1 MRFVFIGRKILP
13 SLAFIVFLFGNAILS
28 TDADRKHVRAA
39 QEDNIREAVFR
50 YVFLHNA
57 SGLQQNAQVFCLSVN
72 GRDPTAMFMSRFR
85 NEKPRVLR
93 SSECAKEGWNGVR
106 DRETGEEGLLFDLAG
121 IYWYSDDEVF
131 ADGSYYSA
139 PLSAAGYSWRVL
151 REGSGWIVKSEHMH
165 WIS

>member
-1 MRFVFIGRKILP
+1 MRSIFIAQRILL
-13 SLAFIVFLFGNAILS
+13 SLAFIVFLFGTAIMS
-28 TDADRKHVRAA
+28 TDADRKHIRAA

-57 SGLQQNAQVFCLSVN
+57 SGLQQDARVFCLSVN
-72 GRDPTAMFMSRFR
+72 GYDPSDMFMFRFR

-93 SSECAKEGWNGVR
+93 SSECVKGGWSGVR
-106 DRETGEEGLLFDLAG
+106 DRETGEEGLLFELTDV
-121 IYWYSDDEVF
+121 YWYSDDEVYV
-131 ADGSYYSA
+131 DGIYYSA

-151 REGSGWIVKSEHMH
+151 QERSGWIVKSEHMH